1 MLADG
6 EGLGSGE
13 VLEVLEGCA
22 EGDASSLAVP
32 LSLCDFASSDV
43 VPWVLESVLG
53 EVGGCGDSVGICVSD
68 GEYEG
73 SPGCSSPCSSWGS
86 TPVVA
91 SSRSRVSVV
100 ALCASFL
107 ALTALVC
114 RTPSLAMIEHDG
126 TDGCCADWSRYEV
139 TLRSCSSDMSVTCDA
154 RYVFASPTAVVS
166 RLRAEFA

>member
-73 SPGCSSPCSSWGS
+73 SPVCSSPCSSWGARRS
-86 TPVVA
+86 SPAADRGSALWRCVRA
-91 SSRSRVSVV
+91 SW
-100 ALCASFL
+100 
-107 ALTALVC
+107 
-114 RTPSLAMIEHDG
+114 H
-126 TDGCCADWSRYEV
+126 
-139 TLRSCSSDMSVTCDA
+139 
-154 RYVFASPTAVVS
+154 
-166 RLRAEFA
+166 

>member
-73 SPGCSSPCSSWGS
+73 SPVCSSPCSSWGS

-114 RTPSLAMIEHDG
+114 RTPSLAMIEHDL
-126 TDGCCADWSRYEV
+126 S
-139 TLRSCSSDMSVTCDA
+139 LIHI
-154 RYVFASPTAVVS
+154 
-166 RLRAEFA
+166 

>member
-53 EVGGCGDSVGICVSD
+53 EGGWLRRFGWHLCFG
-68 GEYEG
+68 
-73 SPGCSSPCSSWGS
+73 
-86 TPVVA
+86 
-91 SSRSRVSVV
+91 RRV
-100 ALCASFL
+100 
-107 ALTALVC
+107 
-114 RTPSLAMIEHDG
+114 
-126 TDGCCADWSRYEV
+126 
-139 TLRSCSSDMSVTCDA
+139 
-154 RYVFASPTAVVS
+154 
-166 RLRAEFA
+166 